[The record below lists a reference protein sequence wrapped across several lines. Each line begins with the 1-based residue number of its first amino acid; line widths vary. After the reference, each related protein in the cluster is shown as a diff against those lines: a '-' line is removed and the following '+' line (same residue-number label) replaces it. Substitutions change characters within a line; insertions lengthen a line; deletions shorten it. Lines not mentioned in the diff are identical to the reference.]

1 MIGTIAIYRCVVY
14 IIDIYFLAEGIYN
27 MSRAT
32 AKVFMTGR
40 SQAVRIPKGFRFDTE
55 EVYIE
60 QHGRKVVLTPKP
72 KSWNGYFTDSK
83 RFSDDFPDRIE
94 DTPAEERERL

>member
-1 MIGTIAIYRCVVY
+1 
-14 IIDIYFLAEGIYN
+14 

-32 AKVFMTGR
+32 AKVFVTGR
-40 SQAVRIPKGFRFDTE
+40 SQAVRIPKAFRFDAE

-60 QHGRKVVLTPKP
+60 RHGKKVVLTPKP
-72 KSWNGYFTDSK
+72 KSWDRYFADSK

-94 DTPAEERERL
+94 DAPAEERKRL